1 MQNVY
6 KTLQNI
12 IKLDKT
18 IHNFTKRCF
27 KQQNVTQLYKSSTKL
42 HKKTTLRNT
51 TKLYTTQQ
59 NCTQLQQRV
68 TILYRIIQKKAI
80 AFYNIY
86 KHLKTIQNSTQLD
99 QHLQKFETLELY
111 ITVQHDTQLYN

>member
-1 MQNVY
+1 MYKTCHKSTQVDTTIHYLFKQRLYTTMQNVY

-51 TKLYTTQQ
+51 TKLYTTQH
-59 NCTQLQQRV
+59 NFTQLQQRV
-68 TILYRIIQKKAI
+68 TNLYRIIQKKAI
-80 AFYNIY
+80 TFYNIY
-86 KHLKTIQNSTQLD
+86 KH
-99 QHLQKFETLELY
+99 
-111 ITVQHDTQLYN
+111 